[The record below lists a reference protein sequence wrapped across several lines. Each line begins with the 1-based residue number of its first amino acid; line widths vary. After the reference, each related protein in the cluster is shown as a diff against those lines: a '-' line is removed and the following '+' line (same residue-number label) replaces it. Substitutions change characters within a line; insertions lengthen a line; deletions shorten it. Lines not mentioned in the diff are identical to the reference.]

1 MKTIFKMKTIYS
13 VTYQVSGEE
22 IKSLGVFNSI
32 DEARDAIALHEA
44 GGSFDDCS
52 AVDLEKL
59 TSDINYQLDAFYDNS
74 ERLFHSE
81 GDVEYHVHEW
91 QVEDD
96 FTIES
101 DMFEVIHLEVLPCD
115 EIHESIGITHDRSYC
130 SNIILGCEKTR
141 RENNGEPMNIKDK
154 TNLMWEMDLV
164 IEDRDKFFFDDD
176 EGDVCYY
183 IVTHKFSNEK

>member
-22 IKSLGVFNSI
+22 IKSLGVFNSM
-32 DEARDAIALHEA
+32 DAVKNAIALHED
-44 GGSFDDCS
+44 GGSFDGCS

-59 TSDINYQLDAFYDNS
+59 TSDINYQLDAFYDND
-74 ERLFHSE
+74 ERLFYSE
-81 GDVEYHVHEW
+81 RDVEYHVHEW

-96 FTIES
+96 FIIES

-115 EIHESIGITHDRSYC
+115 EIHESIGIAHDRSYC

-154 TNLMWEMDLV
+154 TNLMWGMDLEIIDGRV
-164 IEDRDKFFFDDD
+164 QFLFDD
-176 EGDVCYY
+176 GDVCYY
-183 IVTHKFSNEK
+183 IVTHKFSNDK